1 MDRRE
6 ERRKHRLTYPGT
18 TSVAES
24 QQMLHDYRD
33 AAAGGGGGTPVLER
47 GGSHERADSR
57 EKDHGRG
64 GEGEKLRR
72 QTPPA
77 DGGTSSPR
85 MQNRVTSSTP
95 TKHLSAS
102 QTSANRAHQS
112 NVRKQNLEKIRRDL
126 QPFKDKRLS
135 DPGFH
140 AAGKETVDK
149 KMLEE
154 LINSYGYNEVRTH
167 ANERERERERAC
179 VSMVCRG
186 QVDFRLA
193 EKAAT
198 LKQMFCEPPCDSS
211 RLRSFFSRRRVKS
224 LLGH

>member
-6 ERRKHRLTYPGT
+6 ERKKHRLTYPGT
-18 TSVAES
+18 TSTTDS
-24 QQMLHDYRD
+24 QQQALHEYREM
-33 AAAGGGGGTPVLER
+33 AGER
-47 GGSHERADSR
+47 GSSHERADSR
-57 EKDHGRG
+57 EKEHGR
-64 GEGEKLRR
+64 EGERLRR

-85 MQNRVTSSTP
+85 MQGRGSSNTP

-102 QTSANRAHQS
+102 QSSANRAHQS

-154 LINSYGYNEVRTH
+154 LINSYGYSEVRYKLS
-167 ANERERERERAC
+167 
-179 VSMVCRG
+179 V
-186 QVDFRLA
+186 
-193 EKAAT
+193 AA
-198 LKQMFCEPPCDSS
+198 
-211 RLRSFFSRRRVKS
+211 VGS
-224 LLGH
+224 LVVARQG

>member
-1 MDRRE
+1 MLMDRRE

-18 TSVAES
+18 NSSSTAAES
-24 QQMLHDYRD
+24 QMLHDYKD
-33 AAAGGGGGTPVLER
+33 AAAASTGSGGGQPVLER

-57 EKDHGRG
+57 EK
-64 GEGEKLRR
+64 EGERLRR

-95 TKHLSAS
+95 TKHLSS
-102 QTSANRAHQS
+102 SHQGSANRAHQS
-112 NVRKQNLEKIRRDL
+112 NVRKQHLETIRRDL
-126 QPFKDKRLS
+126 QQFKDKRLS

-154 LINSYGYNEVRTH
+154 LINSYGYSEVRYKLS
-167 ANERERERERAC
+167 
-179 VSMVCRG
+179 V
-186 QVDFRLA
+186 
-193 EKAAT
+193 AA
-198 LKQMFCEPPCDSS
+198 
-211 RLRSFFSRRRVKS
+211 VGS
-224 LLGH
+224 LVVARQG